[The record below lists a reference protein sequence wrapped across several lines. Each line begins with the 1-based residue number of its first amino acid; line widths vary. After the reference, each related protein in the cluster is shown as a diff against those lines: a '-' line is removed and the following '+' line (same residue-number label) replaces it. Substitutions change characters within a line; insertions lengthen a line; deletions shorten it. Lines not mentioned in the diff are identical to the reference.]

1 MALPNSNI
9 STTLVGQTLGT
20 SSRDVGTLCTHPN
33 INKWSK
39 WKPVRLNKVTGLVSQ
54 DLSDINFG
62 ILPVVPMF
70 DWELAL
76 SLNWEYGRPRG
87 GDNNPSEPFRLG
99 DFRNYEH
106 AASDPVSIPSSI
118 SHNLLLNNTLRIRAN
133 VIESGVLEHQIGIHN
148 LPTSI
153 SLYYLAVILKVGDSD
168 YYIKSSQNRMDS
180 GTGGNIDIV
189 IQTPLNSVGTGEMFF
204 VVVDRVI
211 SYRLVSN
218 IEEGTLFLPIP
229 GDVSARTL
237 ILDEYL
243 PVDITVTKISNTY
256 NSSYED
262 IENYEGTQPPWFLSN
277 DGNIYFEI
285 NVYNPNEEDFIQRS
299 SNFKM
304 TIGRSFSGNP
314 NVTDTCYVYDESF
327 NRIILNTTIASGATR
342 TFYIGVPGIMFVGW
356 FPEDPIP
363 NQITRLTSVSL
374 EYYNSQVYYLD
385 NLNVRRQVLQ

>member
-1 MALPNSNI
+1 MALPSDKI
-9 STTLVGQTLGT
+9 STTLVGQAIGS

-39 WKPVRLNKVTGLVSQ
+39 WKPVRHNKVTGLVSQ